1 MQCQHRK
8 ACCKPAAQ
16 SYVDQHLDGI
26 PELSDIV
33 RKGCEVCTARQEPHT
48 CEHTAAAGKHTVESI
63 TPVNHVANNVDILRM
78 LQLFSYYNRLD
89 ACVMYWHA
97 M

>member
-1 MQCQHRK
+1 
-8 ACCKPAAQ
+8 
-16 SYVDQHLDGI
+16 
-26 PELSDIV
+26 
-33 RKGCEVCTARQEPHT
+33 
-48 CEHTAAAGKHTVESI
+48 
-63 TPVNHVANNVDILRM
+63 VNHVANNVDILRM